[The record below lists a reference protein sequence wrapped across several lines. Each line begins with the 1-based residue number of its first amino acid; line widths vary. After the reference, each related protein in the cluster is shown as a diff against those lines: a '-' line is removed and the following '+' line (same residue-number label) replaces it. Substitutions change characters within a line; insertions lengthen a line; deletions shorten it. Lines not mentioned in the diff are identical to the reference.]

1 MASVS
6 IDRVPENP
14 PMSSFRPVIA
24 ALMRTAACVGVTL
37 TLAGCYASTQEAKL
51 APPADYRDR
60 HPITL
65 QQGERTVELFISR
78 NRGGLSPDQRA
89 DALAFA
95 RSWQREASGGI
106 IVDVP
111 SDPTLKRSVGDSLRE
126 IHSIFAQ
133 SGVPRSGVRVTQYA
147 KRDQELPA
155 IRLRYPKLTAQAGPC
170 GLWPEDTGPSFG
182 RTYTENRQFYNM
194 GCAHQRNL
202 AAMVENPADLIQPRA
217 EAPAYTARRSVA
229 LDKYRKGE
237 SPAGTYERY
246 EQGKISDL
254 GK

>member
-1 MASVS
+1 MNSPRLA
-6 IDRVPENP
+6 
-14 PMSSFRPVIA
+14 IA
-24 ALMRTAACVGVTL
+24 ALMRTAACLGVAL
-37 TLAGCYASTQEAKL
+37 TLAGCYSSTRQAEV
-51 APPADYRDR
+51 APPVDYRDR

-65 QQGERTVELFISR
+65 QQGEKTVELFISR

-89 DALAFA
+89 DTLAFA
-95 RSWQREASGGI
+95 RSWQREASGGVI
-106 IVDVP
+106 IDVP
-111 SDPTLKRSVGDSLRE
+111 SDPTLKHSVHDSLRQ

-133 SGVPRSGVRVTQYA
+133 SGMPRNGVRVAQYH

-182 RTYTENRQFYNM
+182 RTYTENREMYNL
-194 GCAHQRNL
+194 GCANQRNL
-202 AAMVENPADLIQPRA
+202 AAMVENPSDLIQPRA

-237 SPAGTYERY
+237 NPAGIYDRY
-246 EQGKISDL
+246 QQGKISDL